1 MKAMGTGQ
9 KQRILFSVPVR
20 YFYVAVAIYLVLP
33 LILFFCGWVKWW
45 LAAPVATG
53 ILYAAWCFVK
63 TAPYAQQSCH
73 VARRTLISLLVGI
86 LLLQVW
92 VYYSGIGYFALQSH
106 DFHARNGTYE
116 DLVNYAWPVTYP
128 DGKILNY
135 YIGFWLPAALAAK
148 VTNLEVGK
156 YVLHLWTLTG
166 VGLIWGALCLFCRK
180 ISLVPVLLLIFWGTF
195 RDLYGQIAWHISNMG
210 WIPGLPTY
218 PSSEYA
224 SNTLMMYDLHNS
236 YVTTALISV
245 LLLLRVR
252 VFHIMFFYAAMAI
265 MSPIACVALLPVV
278 VYMMLREMRVDKNV
292 LLRGLFSF
300 ESIACYAVGG
310 LLLLYYSANS
320 GAQGTIGVDVSY
332 LSPERLPVYFV
343 SMLPW
348 IVLLFFSQK
357 KNPIFWIA
365 TLALLFVPV
374 IVMKATLSDGF
385 FWNDV
390 ASKGFVPYSTIVM
403 ALVSKR
409 LFEAG
414 IREKI
419 VLILCF
425 LIVSYHSSKAIFAK
439 ISYHLHPDP
448 SVPMINTKWNNTL
461 NIQDKSTANFYA
473 DQLPFVFRHT
483 TEK

>member
-1 MKAMGTGQ
+1 MDTDQ
-9 KQRILFSVPVR
+9 KPRILFSVPVR
-20 YFYVAVAIYLVLP
+20 YFYVAVAIYLALP
-33 LILFFCGWVKWW
+33 LILFLGGWVKWW
-45 LAAPVATG
+45 LAAPVAIG
-53 ILYAAWCFVK
+53 ILYVAWRFVK
-63 TAPYAQQSCH
+63 TVPHAQQRCH
-73 VARRTLISLLVGI
+73 VAWGTLVCLLAGI
-86 LLLQVW
+86 FLLQVW

-135 YIGFWLPAALAAK
+135 YIGFWLPAALVAK
-148 VTNLEVGK
+148 ITNLEVGK
-156 YVLHLWTLTG
+156 YALHLWALTG

-195 RDLYGQIAWHISNMG
+195 RDFYGQIAWHISNLG

-236 YVTTALISV
+236 YVTTVLVSV

-252 VFHIMFFYAAMAI
+252 IFHIMFFYAAMAI

-278 VYMMLREMRVDKNV
+278 VYMLIREMREEKNV
-292 LLRGLFSF
+292 LLRRIFSL
-300 ESIACYAVGG
+300 ESIACYAVGC

-320 GAQGTIGVDVSY
+320 GAQGTIGVDVAY
-332 LSPERLPVYFV
+332 LSLERLPAYFM

-348 IVLLFFSQK
+348 IALLCFSQK

-365 TLALLFVPV
+365 ALALLFVPV
-374 IVMKATLSDGF
+374 IVMKAVLSDEFG
-385 FWNDV
+385 WNDM
-390 ASKGFVPYSTIVM
+390 ASKGFVPYSTIMM

-419 VLILCF
+419 TLILCF
-425 LIVSYHSSKAIFAK
+425 LLVSYHSSKAVLKK

-448 SVPMINTKWNNTL
+448 NVPMINATWNNTL
-461 NIQDKSTANFYA
+461 NRLDKSTANFYA

-483 TEK
+483 LRE